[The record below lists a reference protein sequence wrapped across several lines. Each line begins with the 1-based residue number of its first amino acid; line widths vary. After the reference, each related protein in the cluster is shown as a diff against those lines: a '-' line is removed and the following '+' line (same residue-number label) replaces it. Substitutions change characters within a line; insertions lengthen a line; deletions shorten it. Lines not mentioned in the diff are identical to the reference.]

1 GGHFAVLPTHL
12 TSRRPAMTAEANAHP
27 VEAPRNTVKA
37 VSTAMA
43 TAATAVKERTS
54 DALARAKQA
63 LPAAGEYVARFAY
76 SSCYYLS
83 YGVVFPTLL
92 VTNYLP
98 GCGTIADGL
107 VDGATAAN
115 DVIVDM
121 KEKSA
126 ARKAARSAGQ
136 PTPAQA

>member
-1 GGHFAVLPTHL
+1 MMP
-12 TSRRPAMTAEANAHP
+12 EANAHP
-27 VEAPRNTVKA
+27 VEETRTALKS

-43 TAATAVKERTS
+43 TAAEAVRDGTS

-63 LPAAGEYVARFAY
+63 LPAAGEYLSRFVY

-92 VTNYLP
+92 VTNSLP
-98 GCGTIADGL
+98 GGGPIADGL

-126 ARKAARSAGQ
+126 ARWAARTAGQ
-136 PTPAQA
+136 PAAAHA

>member
-1 GGHFAVLPTHL
+1 
-12 TSRRPAMTAEANAHP
+12 MTAEANAHP
-27 VEAPRNTVKA
+27 VEAPASPLKS

-43 TAATAVKERTS
+43 TAATAVREGTS
-54 DALARAKQA
+54 DALARAKAA
-63 LPAAGEYVARFAY
+63 LPAAGEYVSRFVY

-92 VTNYLP
+92 VTSYVP

-107 VDGATAAN
+107 VDGAAAAN

-126 ARKAARSAGQ
+126 ARKASRTAGQ
-136 PTPAQA
+136 STQAHA